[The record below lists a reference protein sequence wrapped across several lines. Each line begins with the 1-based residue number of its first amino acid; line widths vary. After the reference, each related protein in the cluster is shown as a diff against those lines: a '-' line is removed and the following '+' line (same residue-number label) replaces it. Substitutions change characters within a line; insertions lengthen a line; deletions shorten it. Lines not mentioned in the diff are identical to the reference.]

1 MFNCFSSMGT
11 SKNPNI
17 STIYRQL
24 INIWKCF
31 ESSRIDHNETSGR
44 TLFLNNSILI
54 NHKTNEPYY
63 FEHFVLVGVTREKD
77 LMELRNK
84 CNYMQLL

>member
-1 MFNCFSSMGT
+1 M
-11 SKNPNI
+11 KLLEEP
-17 STIYRQL
+17 
-24 INIWKCF
+24 
-31 ESSRIDHNETSGR
+31 
-44 TLFLNNSILI
+44 LFLNNSILI